1 MSRFRSNF
9 LVSVLL
15 ITLLVSACQPEVI
28 EVEKEVVVTQVV
40 KEEVEVEKIV
50 EVEVEKPTEDAIGFV
65 DIAAGEPIHLAFMLP
80 TTGGAA
86 VYGTAASNA
95 MEIAVKERGQIHG
108 HDITITGEDSQCSA
122 EGGQTA
128 AQRVAADPSILGVI
142 GTTCSGAMTAAM
154 GVISSAGLSII
165 SPSNTSPA
173 LSDPSETW
181 EPGYYR
187 TAHND
192 TFQGR
197 MAAQFAI
204 DELGATTAA
213 AIHDGDPYTQ
223 GLAQVFVDVF
233 AELGGTVTSFEAVN
247 KGDTDM
253 RSVLTTVAADSPDV
267 LFFPIFQP
275 EGDFIVAQS
284 DEIPGLEN
292 TTLFGADGL
301 LVAPFP
307 PSAGDAAV
315 GMYLSGPHLMGAAAD
330 AYQAKYLDHAGEPP
344 PGPFGEHAYDGTNI
358 LMDAIEQVALVNADG
373 SISVGRQALR
383 DAITATRNFAG
394 ITGKL
399 SCADKGINK
408 GDCATGEALAIFQIT
423 GEDVASEDAFPPK
436 VFWTPVS
443 GTSSVVSARDSVR
456 LGMNQ
461 ELEFLNVMYTQG
473 GNSLEASKSAQR
485 GLLFSDQPGAWVG
498 ELALEVPSVDN
509 GLVAADGSSV
519 TYNLRE
525 GIKFHDG
532 SDVTS
537 ADVKATWEAIMN
549 PDNTPISRLGY
560 EKIGSIDTPDDY
572 TVVVNFAE
580 PFPAWKI
587 LFDFIFPSEVIEA
600 NSPGLDESLAMRQP
614 IGFGPYMIKKWRT
627 GEYIEYEAN
636 PNYWQGAPA
645 VERFFIEIFPSTE
658 ALLAALETGETDI
671 AWGLRSA
678 NIPKLEE
685 LGKTVGVRLVQT
697 VPAGGERYV
706 MNADASQAPLFADR
720 NVRVALQH
728 AVDQDT
734 IISDL
739 LGGWAAVN
747 PGTEWFGTPWA
758 APLERYAYDPGKSK
772 ELLADAGWSDSDG
785 DGYLDKDGETLEFKH
800 TTTAGVLQREQVQL
814 VVQQQFKDV
823 GVKMNIENGRS
834 AELFGTYD
842 AGGTWSHGAYEM
854 AGWSHGLRAPDP
866 EISNRFLCKDIAG
879 PDNTTG
885 AQWNRYC
892 NPAVDELLIAASSEF
907 DEAKKTELL
916 HKAQQIMHDD
926 AYRIFLFASG
936 RNYGVA
942 KGLQNFD
949 LGRWHAWYGNM
960 HNWYWSE

>member
-1 MSRFRSNF
+1 
-9 LVSVLL
+9 VV
-15 ITLLVSACQPEVI
+15 

-40 KEEVEVEKIV
+40 KEEVEVEV
-50 EVEVEKPTEDAIGFV
+50 EKVVEVEVEKVVEVEKPTEDAIGFV
-65 DIAAGEPIHLAFMLP
+65 DIAAGDPIHLAFMLP

-108 HDITITGEDSQCSA
+108 HDITITGEDTGCSA

-128 AQRVAADPSILGVI
+128 AQKVAADPSIVGVI

-154 GVISSAGLSII
+154 SAISSAGLSII

-173 LSDPSETW
+173 LTNPSETW
-181 EPGYYR
+181 QPGYYR

-192 TFQGR
+192 KFQGR

-204 DELGATTAA
+204 NELGATTAA

-233 AELGGTVTSFEAVN
+233 AELGGTVTAFEAVN

-253 RSVLTTVAADSPDV
+253 RPVLTTVAADSPDV
-267 LFFPIFQP
+267 MFFPIFQP
-275 EGDFIVAQS
+275 EGDFIAAQS
-284 DEIPGLEN
+284 AEVPGLEN

-307 PSAGDAAV
+307 PSAGDASL
-315 GMYLSGPHLMGAAAD
+315 GMYLSGPYLQGAAAD

-344 PGPFGEHAYDGTNI
+344 PGPFGEHAYDGTHI

-373 SISVGRQALR
+373 SLRVGRQALR

-399 SCADKGINK
+399 SCADKGTDK
-408 GDCATGEALAIFQIT
+408 GDCATGEALAVFQIT
-423 GEDVASEDAFPPK
+423 GEDVASEDAFPPN
-436 VFWTPVS
+436 VVWTPSS
-443 GTSSVVSARDSVR
+443 GTESVTSARDSVR

-473 GNSLEASKSAQR
+473 GNSLEASKTSQR

-537 ADVKATWEAIMN
+537 ADVKATWDAIMN
-549 PDNTPISRLGY
+549 PDNTPITRMGY
-560 EKIGSIDTPDDY
+560 DKIGSIDTPDDY
-572 TVVVNFAE
+572 TVVINFAE

-600 NSPGLDESLAMRQP
+600 NSPGLDESEAMRQP
-614 IGFGPYMIKKWRT
+614 IGFGPYSIKKWRT

-636 PNYWQGAPA
+636 PNYWRGAPA

-685 LGKTVGVRLVQT
+685 LGKTVGVNLIQT
-697 VPAGGERYV
+697 VPA
-706 MNADASQAPLFADR
+706 
-720 NVRVALQH
+720 
-728 AVDQDT
+728 
-734 IISDL
+734 
-739 LGGWAAVN
+739 
-747 PGTEWFGTPWA
+747 
-758 APLERYAYDPGKSK
+758 
-772 ELLADAGWSDSDG
+772 
-785 DGYLDKDGETLEFKH
+785 
-800 TTTAGVLQREQVQL
+800 
-814 VVQQQFKDV
+814 
-823 GVKMNIENGRS
+823 
-834 AELFGTYD
+834 
-842 AGGTWSHGAYEM
+842 
-854 AGWSHGLRAPDP
+854 
-866 EISNRFLCKDIAG
+866 
-879 PDNTTG
+879 
-885 AQWNRYC
+885 
-892 NPAVDELLIAASSEF
+892 
-907 DEAKKTELL
+907 
-916 HKAQQIMHDD
+916 
-926 AYRIFLFASG
+926 
-936 RNYGVA
+936 
-942 KGLQNFD
+942 
-949 LGRWHAWYGNM
+949 
-960 HNWYWSE
+960 